1 MKMSNAQ
8 LNELK
13 QKYVANGAASPATQF
28 ADRAENAIIWDADG
42 NRIID
47 FAGGIGVLNIGHC
60 HPKVVEAVREQLGRV
75 MHTCQTV
82 IPYEGYVKVAEK
94 LSQLTPVRGHGKVM
108 LVNSGA
114 EALENAVKIARA
126 ATGKNNVICFD
137 GGYHGRTFMT
147 MAMNGKVVPYSADFG
162 SMPGNVFRA
171 PYPVPFHGV
180 SEEDAIR
187 GLKMTLKTDAN
198 PRDTAAIVIE
208 PVLGEGGF
216 YPAPAS
222 FLKAVREICDEHGM
236 LMIVDEVQSGFG
248 RTGKLFAIEHSGVE
262 PDLMTMAKSMAGGM
276 PISAVVGTAE
286 HMDACGPNSLGGTY
300 SGSPVSC
307 AAVLAVLEVFEE
319 EKILEKSQAL
329 GEVLGLRFTQW
340 QQRFACVENVR
351 HLGSMAALDLV
362 AADQTPDPELAA
374 AMCKRAREKG
384 LILLSCGLYGNT
396 LRFLMPVTIE
406 DSILEEGLAIVEEL
420 LEELTA

>member
-1 MKMSNAQ
+1 MSNAQ

-180 SEEDAIR
+180 SEEGAIR

-329 GEVLGLRFTQW
+329 GEVLGQRFTQW

>member
-108 LVNSGA
+108 LVNSRA

-162 SMPGNVFRA
+162 SMPGMFSVRLTPFRSMGSA
-171 PYPVPFHGV
+171 
-180 SEEDAIR
+180 
-187 GLKMTLKTDAN
+187 KKTL
-198 PRDTAAIVIE
+198 
-208 PVLGEGGF
+208 
-216 YPAPAS
+216 
-222 FLKAVREICDEHGM
+222 
-236 LMIVDEVQSGFG
+236 
-248 RTGKLFAIEHSGVE
+248 
-262 PDLMTMAKSMAGGM
+262 
-276 PISAVVGTAE
+276 SAV
-286 HMDACGPNSLGGTY
+286 L
-300 SGSPVSC
+300 
-307 AAVLAVLEVFEE
+307 
-319 EKILEKSQAL
+319 K
-329 GEVLGLRFTQW
+329 
-340 QQRFACVENVR
+340 
-351 HLGSMAALDLV
+351 
-362 AADQTPDPELAA
+362 
-374 AMCKRAREKG
+374 
-384 LILLSCGLYGNT
+384 
-396 LRFLMPVTIE
+396 
-406 DSILEEGLAIVEEL
+406 
-420 LEELTA
+420 

>member
-1 MKMSNAQ
+1 MSNAQ

>member
-1 MKMSNAQ
+1 MSNAQ
-8 LNELK
+8 LNKLK

-329 GEVLGLRFTQW
+329 GEVLGQRFTQW

-406 DSILEEGLAIVEEL
+406 DNILEEGLAIVEEL

>member
-1 MKMSNAQ
+1 MSNAQ

-94 LSQLTPVRGHGKVM
+94 LSQLTPVRGHAKVM

-114 EALENAVKIARA
+114 EALENAVKVARA

-147 MAMNGKVVPYSADFG
+147 MAMNGKVAPYSADFG

-180 SEEDAIR
+180 SEEDALR

-198 PRDTAAIVIE
+198 PKDTAAIVIE

-248 RTGKLFAIEHSGVE
+248 RTGKLFAIEHSGVQ
-262 PDLMTMAKSMAGGM
+262 PDIITMAKSMAGGM
-276 PISAVVGTAE
+276 PISALVGTAE
-286 HMDACGPNSLGGTY
+286 HMDASGPNSLGGTY

-307 AAVLAVLEVFEE
+307 AAVLAVLEVLEE

-329 GEVLGLRFTQW
+329 GEVLGQRFTQW

-351 HLGSMAALDLV
+351 HLGSMAALDIV
-362 AADQTPDPELAA
+362 SAGQEPDAELAA

-396 LRFLMPVTIE
+396 IRFLMPVTIE
-406 DSILEEGLAIVEEL
+406 DSILEEGLAIVEAL

>member
-329 GEVLGLRFTQW
+329 GEVLGQRFTQW

-406 DSILEEGLAIVEEL
+406 GSILEEGLAIVEEL

>member
-329 GEVLGLRFTQW
+329 GEVLGQRFTQW

-406 DSILEEGLAIVEEL
+406 DSILEEGLTIVEAL

>member
-329 GEVLGLRFTQW
+329 GEVLGQRFTQW

-362 AADQTPDPELAA
+362 TADQTPDPELAA